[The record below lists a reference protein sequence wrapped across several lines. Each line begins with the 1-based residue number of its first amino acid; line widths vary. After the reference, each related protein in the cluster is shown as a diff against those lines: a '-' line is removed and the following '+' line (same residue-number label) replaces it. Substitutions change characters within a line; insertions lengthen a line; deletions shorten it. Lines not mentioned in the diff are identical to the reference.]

1 MADKKM
7 EAKIITLPR
16 ERIENQLNEKSSLL
30 LWSFNMLKEI
40 DELSNQYW
48 DLDEMIP

>member
-1 MADKKM
+1 MADKKK
-7 EAKIITLPR
+7 EAKIIALPK
-16 ERIENQLNEKSSLL
+16 ETAENRMKEQSSLL

-48 DLDEMIP
+48 DLDEMVQ